1 MQPKPDGKWVVYTL
15 VGAGKPTVWRVS
27 IDGGAPEHMIDRYT
41 TNPTVSPDGK
51 FLACFYRDNQSNA
64 RTKIAV
70 FNVDGGEPI
79 RTFELA
85 EAPLFD
91 SASSALRWSPDGKAL
106 MYAVTIGN
114 VSNLFS
120 QPISDG
126 PAKTT
131 DEFQI
136 RSHLFV

>member
-1 MQPKPDGKWVVYTL
+1 MTSRTL
-15 VGAGKPTVWRVS
+15 
-27 IDGGAPEHMIDRYT
+27 E
-41 TNPTVSPDGK
+41 
-51 FLACFYRDNQSNA
+51 L
-64 RTKIAV
+64 KIAV

-106 MYAVTIGN
+106 TYAVTIGN

-126 PAKTT
+126 PAKQVTNFRS
-131 DEFQI
+131 DRIFSFDWAPDGKQLMISRGVVMSDVVLISNFQMKMFDI
-136 RSHLFV
+136 